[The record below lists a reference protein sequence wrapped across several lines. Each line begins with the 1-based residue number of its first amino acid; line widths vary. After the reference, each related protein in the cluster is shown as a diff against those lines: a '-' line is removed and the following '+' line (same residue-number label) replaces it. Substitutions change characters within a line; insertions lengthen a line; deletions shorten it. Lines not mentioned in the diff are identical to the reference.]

1 MSREKGGATG
11 SPLMGRSI
19 LVYLLP
25 CLCTRDLTCCCGV
38 QSDCNPSAPR
48 AVLTISGG
56 NVGDI
61 LQGNCVTAVEVW
73 FDGASRNN
81 GSASAETEAGFG
93 VFAVDPLGRVVF
105 EGRGYLGSV
114 SNNVAE
120 FTAFAAA
127 CQWVAESNLPSATIL
142 GDSELVTDA
151 FHGRKTLRL
160 PAHYGT

>member
-1 MSREKGGATG
+1 MSRGGRGRGEFTFGGAAA
-11 SPLMGRSI
+11 
-19 LVYLLP
+19 LLYICYRVLGP
-25 CLCTRDLTCCCGV
+25 GGFTCFYDV
-38 QSDCNPSAPR
+38 QSGCDSSAPR

-56 NVGDI
+56 NVGDV
-61 LQGNCVTAVEVW
+61 LQGNCITAVKVW

-81 GSASAETEAGFG
+81 GSADAATEAGFG

-127 CQWVAESNLPSATIL
+127 CQ
-142 GDSELVTDA
+142 
-151 FHGRKTLRL
+151 
-160 PAHYGT
+160 